1 MRDFSKFKVLG
12 ITLLVTMSSC
22 VVGSV
27 DLNAESLRAYGLEF
41 DISVN
46 ENAYQ
51 VQKNKKSKLSSN
63 SKLRFL
69 NIIKSGREHVLT
81 KNLSFNHSPVIFQL
95 KHKYFQNPLINT
107 ISTQGDYVC
116 ATAYHGLNQLNRAG
130 PFSFSC

>member
-46 ENAYQ
+46 EKTYS
-51 VQKNKKSKLSSN
+51 VQKSKKSKFTTN
-63 SKLRFL
+63 SKFRFL
-69 NIIKSGREHVLT
+69 NIIESGRAHVLT
-81 KNLSFNHSPVIFQL
+81 KSFSFNYSPVIFQL
-95 KHKYFQNPLINT
+95 KHNHFQIPLLNIKRK
-107 ISTQGDYVC
+107 QGSYTY
-116 ATAYHGLNQLNRAG
+116 ASLYHGLNQQNRAG
-130 PFSFSC
+130 PFLLSC